1 MSSFVRLVSTSTVST
16 TRKTVTFDR
25 QSSLRPNLRASVYD
39 AGFYG
44 LMVGIGEAY
53 LPAFA
58 LAVGLGE
65 VISGLVTSLPIL
77 LGGLLQLLSLYAL
90 PWVGSYKRWIVAGIV
105 MQAFAF
111 FPLIYSAFAGS
122 ISAWA
127 FFAVASCYWGAGM
140 ASGPA
145 WNAWISHVVP
155 SRIRSRYFARRTR
168 VIQLATLG
176 GFLAGGWLLQATKA
190 SDAVLYGFATI
201 FIVAGLA
208 RFASAIVVERH
219 QTSADDDYAGPR
231 SHSIWSS
238 WTSVSP
244 KARYLIYYLICM
256 QACIQFSG
264 PYFIPY
270 MLKQLDFSYSAFV
283 VVIAGALVARAGCMS
298 LWGMVARNYGS
309 QTLLWIG
316 GLGLLP
322 LSTLWTLSDSMPW
335 LVFVQIVSGILW
347 AAYELAF
354 FLMFLDFI
362 PQRRRADM
370 LTIFNFAHSIAWC
383 CGALLGG
390 WWIASHGTS
399 PAAYHGVFVLSAVGR
414 VACLGLLF
422 MTWRSSGT
430 CPTPIWLADDDLET
444 DPTDFSEFSGAGN
457 ASSPMSSPLLDVA
470 AEAA

>member
-1 MSSFVRLVSTSTVST
+1 
-16 TRKTVTFDR
+16 
-25 QSSLRPNLRASVYD
+25 
-39 AGFYG
+39 
-44 LMVGIGEAY
+44 MVGIGEVY

-65 VISGLVTSLPIL
+65 VVSGLVTSVPIL
-77 LGGLLQLLSLYAL
+77 LGGILQLLSLYAL

-105 MQAFAF
+105 MQACAF
-111 FPLIYSAFAGS
+111 FPLIYSAFVGS

-127 FFAVASCYWGAGM
+127 FFAVASCYFGAGM

-155 SRIRSRYFARRTR
+155 SRIRSHYFARRTR
-168 VIQLATLG
+168 VIQFATLG
-176 GFLAGGWLLQATKA
+176 GFLAGGWLLQATKQL
-190 SDAVLYGFATI
+190 DVVLYGFASI

-208 RFASAIVVERH
+208 RFASAFILESH
-219 QTSADDDYAGPR
+219 QTSEADDYAAPR
-231 SHSIWSS
+231 IHSIWSA
-238 WTSVSP
+238 WTGVSP
-244 KARYLIYYLICM
+244 KARYLITYLVCM

-283 VVIAGALVARAGCMS
+283 AVIAGALVARALCMPM
-298 LWGMVARNYGS
+298 WGMVARKYGS
-309 QTLLWIG
+309 EALLWIG

-322 LSTLWTLSDSMPW
+322 LSTLWTLSDSLPW

-370 LTIFNFAHSIAWC
+370 LTIFNFAFSISWC

-390 WWIASHGTS
+390 WWIASNGTS
-399 PAAYHGVFVLSAVGR
+399 PAAYHGVFIISALGR
-414 VACLGLLF
+414 VACLGFLWK
-422 MTWRSSGT
+422 TWRSSGT
-430 CPTPIWLADDDLET
+430 SPTPAWPSGNELET
-444 DPTDFSEFSGAGN
+444 ESSECPEFSGRGTGAGSI
-457 ASSPMSSPLLDVA
+457 SSPMFDVA